1 MSVLVVVGAQWGDE
15 GKGKIV
21 DLLTRDAEVVARYGG
36 GANAGHTL
44 VVGGQKTV
52 IRLVP
57 SGVLHEKPICVLGP
71 GMVIDPGVL
80 LDELDTLRSRGAL
93 DASFSRVVVSDRAH
107 LVLPHHVLVD
117 QLRESG
123 PSAIGTTKRG
133 VGPAYE
139 DKVARRGVRAIDLC
153 DGERLAARVKANVDA
168 WLPTIR
174 ALGGEE
180 PSVPSILAT
189 LETQAK
195 RLVPLVRDASDV
207 LHDARARGAN
217 VLLEGAQGTMLDIDH
232 GTYPH
237 VTSSTVL
244 AGGGA
249 SGTGLAPTDIDRVVG
264 ITKAYTTRV
273 GGGPFPSEMPEALAE
288 RLRKAGGE
296 FGAVTGRPRRCGWLD
311 IPVLRHAVR
320 FNGISALALTKL
332 DVLSGWDPIRIAVA
346 YELDG
351 RRLERPPAAGL
362 DRVVP
367 VYEDLPGWT
376 EDLSAC
382 RELRQ
387 LPATTRA
394 FIARVEEL
402 TGCEVAIASVGPDR
416 DQTIVR
422 RSAFAP

>member
-1 MSVLVVVGAQWGDE
+1 MSIVVVVGAQWGDE

-21 DLLTRDAEVVARYGG
+21 DLLTASAEVVARYGG

-57 SGVLHEKPICVLGP
+57 SGVLHATPMCVLGP
-71 GMVIDPGVL
+71 GMVIDPAVL
-80 LDELDTLRSRGAL
+80 LEELDTLIARGAM
-93 DASFSRVVVSDRAH
+93 DASLSRVVVSDRAH
-107 LVLPHHVLVD
+107 LVLPHHMVID
-117 QLRESG
+117 RLRESG
-123 PSAIGTTKRG
+123 AGAIGTTKRG
-133 VGPAYE
+133 IGPAYE
-139 DKVARRGVRAIDLC
+139 DKVARRGVRAIDLVYP
-153 DGERLAARVKANVDA
+153 DGLEAKVRANVEA

-174 ALGGEE
+174 ALGGEA
-180 PSVPSILAT
+180 PDVSAIVAT
-189 LETQAK
+189 LREQA
-195 RLVPLVRDASDV
+195 RRIAPLVRDASDV
-207 LHDARARGAN
+207 LHEAKQRGAN

-244 AGGGA
+244 SGGA
-249 SGTGLAPTDIDRVVG
+249 ASGGALAPTDIDRVVG

-273 GGGPFPSEMPEALAE
+273 GGGPSPRARAAAAPE

-320 FNGISALALTKL
+320 FNGLSMLAITKL
-332 DVLSGWDPIRIAVA
+332 DVLSGWDPIRMVVA

-351 RRLERPPAAGL
+351 RRLERPPATGL

-367 VYEDLPGWT
+367 IYEDMHGWSG
-376 EDLSAC
+376 DLTAC
-382 RELRQ
+382 RSWSD
-387 LPATTRA
+387 LPASARA
-394 FIARVEEL
+394 FIERVEQL
-402 TGCEVAIASVGPDR
+402 THCDAAIVSVGPDR
-416 DQTIVR
+416 EQTIIR
-422 RSAFAP
+422 RSVFG

>member
-1 MSVLVVVGAQWGDE
+1 MSIVVVVGAQWGDE

-21 DLLTRDAEVVARYGG
+21 DLLTEDADVVARYGG

-57 SGVLHEKPICVLGP
+57 SGVLHARPTCVLGP
-71 GMVIDPGVL
+71 GMVIDPAVL
-80 LDELDTLRSRGAL
+80 LEELDTLHGRGAL
-93 DASFSRVVVSDRAH
+93 DARFSRVAISDRAH
-107 LVLPHHVLVD
+107 VVLPHHMTVD
-117 QLRESG
+117 RLRESG

-139 DKVARRGVRAIDLC
+139 DKVARRGVRMIDLV
-153 DGERLAARVKANVDA
+153 DTSRLEALVRANVEA

-174 ALGGEE
+174 ALGGE
-180 PSVPSILAT
+180 PPDGVATVAT
-189 LETQAK
+189 LREQAA
-195 RLVPLVRDASDV
+195 RLAPLVRDTSDV
-207 LHDARARGAN
+207 LHDAKARGAHI
-217 VLLEGAQGTMLDIDH
+217 LLEGAQGTMLDVDH

-244 AGGGA
+244 SGGA
-249 SGTGLAPTDIDRVVG
+249 ASGAGLAPTDIDRVVG

-273 GGGPFPSEMPEALAE
+273 GGGPFPSEMPEPEGE

-311 IPVLRHAVR
+311 IPVLRHAAR
-320 FNGISALALTKL
+320 FNGLSMLALTKL
-332 DVLSGWDPIRIAVA
+332 DVLSGWDPIRVAVA

-351 RRLERPPAAGL
+351 RRLERPPATGL

-367 VYEDLPGWT
+367 IYEDLPGWT
-376 EDLSAC
+376 GDLTACRAWEDLPEA
-382 RELRQ
+382 
-387 LPATTRA
+387 TRA
-394 FIARVEEL
+394 FVGRVEQL
-402 TGCEVAIASVGPDR
+402 TGCTVAIASVGPGR
-416 DQTIVR
+416 EQTIVR
-422 RSAFAP
+422 RNVFG

>member
-1 MSVLVVVGAQWGDE
+1 MSVVVVVGAQWGDE

-21 DLLTRDAEVVARYGG
+21 DLLTRDADVVARYGG

-57 SGVLHEKPICVLGP
+57 SGVLHERPICVLGP
-71 GMVIDPGVL
+71 GMVIDLAVL
-80 LDELDTLRSRGAL
+80 IDELDTLHARGAI
-93 DASFSRVVVSDRAH
+93 DARFSRIVISDRAH
-107 LVLPHHVLVD
+107 LVLPHHVLID
-117 QLRESG
+117 TLRERG
-123 PSAIGTTKRG
+123 PGAIGTTKRG
-133 VGPAYE
+133 IGPAYE
-139 DKVARRGVRAIDLC
+139 DKVARRGVRTIDLA
-153 DGERLAARVKANVDA
+153 DTARLEERVRANVEA

-174 ALGGEE
+174 ALGGE
-180 PSVPSILAT
+180 PPDPASIVAT
-189 LETQAK
+189 LEAQTL
-195 RLVPLVRDASDV
+195 RIGSLVRDSSDTI
-207 LHDARARGAN
+207 HDARERGAN

-244 AGGGA
+244 AGGAA
-249 SGTGLAPTDIDRVVG
+249 SGAGLAPTHIDRVIG
-264 ITKAYTTRV
+264 ITKAYATRV
-273 GGGPFPSEMPEALAE
+273 GGGPFPSEMPEPEAE

-311 IPVLRHAVR
+311 VPVLRHAVR
-320 FNGISALALTKL
+320 FNGISTLALTKL

-351 RRLERPPAAGL
+351 RRIERPPAAGL
-362 DRVVP
+362 ERVVP
-367 VYEDLPGWT
+367 IYEDVPGWT
-376 EDLSAC
+376 EDISGC

-402 TGCEVAIASVGPDR
+402 AGCDVAIASVGPDR
-416 DQTIVR
+416 DQTILR
-422 RSAFAP
+422 RGVFD